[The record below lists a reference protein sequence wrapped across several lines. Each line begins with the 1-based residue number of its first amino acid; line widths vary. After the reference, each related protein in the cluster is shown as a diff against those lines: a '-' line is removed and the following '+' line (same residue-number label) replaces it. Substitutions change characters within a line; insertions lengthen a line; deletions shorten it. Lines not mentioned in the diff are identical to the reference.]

1 MKNQRVYELICI
13 SIRFDM
19 YFTDTDNVHTSY
31 AFLFYIGIEPGSRDE
46 IKRISNDNN
55 KENEPPN
62 ND

>member
-1 MKNQRVYELICI
+1 
-13 SIRFDM
+13 M